1 MPAAR
6 RLLLSL
12 LVLSAAATVDAG
24 IAAAAGESSVAT
36 AKPART
42 EPATRPTRARRRELE
57 SALRAEVVRTPVL
70 AERIAYLIAVLGI
83 VQKPLAQ
90 PVDFTDFTLVSA
102 FSLFGE
108 GGSLRGFR
116 FRGLAGDRLLEVDMS
131 FDGTGDAPE
140 VQVRR
145 WKPSGG
151 YSNQPSRGRS
161 RPLAAGE
168 LESLER
174 ILTRRARETRD
185 AFDPSGLAAGIIRR
199 QRESREASH

>member
-12 LVLSAAATVDAG
+12 LFLSAAASVDAG
-24 IAAAAGESSVAT
+24 IAAAAGASSVAT
-36 AKPART
+36 VKPTRT
-42 EPATRPTRARRRELE
+42 EP
-57 SALRAEVVRTPVL
+57 V
-70 AERIAYLIAVLGI
+70 AERIAYFIEALGI
-83 VQKPLAQ
+83 KQRPLAQ

-102 FSLFGE
+102 FSFSGD

-116 FRGLAGDRLLEVDMS
+116 FRGFAGDRLLEIDMS
-131 FDGTGDAPE
+131 FDGTGDAPV

-145 WKPSGG
+145 WKPSGS
-151 YSNQPSRGRS
+151 YSNDASRGRS
-161 RPLAAGE
+161 RRLAAGE

-174 ILTRRARETRD
+174 ILSRRARETRD
-185 AFDPSGLAAGIIRR
+185 ASDPSGLAAGIIQR